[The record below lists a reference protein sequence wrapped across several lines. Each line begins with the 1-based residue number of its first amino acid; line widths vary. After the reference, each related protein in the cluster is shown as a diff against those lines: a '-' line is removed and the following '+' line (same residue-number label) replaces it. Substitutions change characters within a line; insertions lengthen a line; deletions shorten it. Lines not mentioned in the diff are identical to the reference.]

1 MIKLIGLIVDVVKM
15 ILNVKKWIN
24 TVYRVVM
31 YCHDH
36 PVMSSLWVLG
46 VVLGV
51 VYLFHTNLT

>member
-15 ILNVKKWIN
+15 ILNVKRII
-24 TVYRVVM
+24 TMPYRVVM

-46 VVLGV
+46 VILGGIW
-51 VYLFHTNLT
+51 VYHSPL

>member
-24 TVYRVVM
+24 TAYRVVM

-46 VVLGV
+46 VILGGIW
-51 VYLFHTNLT
+51 VYHSPL

>member
-36 PVMSSLWVLG
+36 PVYATLWVLG
-46 VVLGV
+46 VILGGIW
-51 VYLFHTNLT
+51 VYHSPL